1 MSYSVFIPKAYAAK
15 DVDAW
20 IRNAKYSSALENGN
34 LVKLTTRTG
43 TAGEGEVF
51 TAVIPSTSNG
61 LTDLWLVNEPVIV
74 TTTSGSLVY
83 RGLNSDPRNFQ
94 IAASKVVSVI
104 KPQLG
109 DIYQVSADW
118 FSGAKGGSD
127 THANATD
134 STGGLKPVWGT
145 SQTSSVFSVKLLGTS
160 FVSIGSGGID
170 TQRVTTYD
178 VEVVGL

>member
-1 MSYSVFIPKAYAAK
+1 MSYSVFIPMAYAAK

-20 IRNAKYSSALENGN
+20 VRNAKYASTLQNGN

-43 TAGEGEVF
+43 TTGEDEVF
-51 TAVIPSTSNG
+51 TAVIPSTGNG
-61 LTDLWLVNEPVIV
+61 LTGLWIVNEPVIV

-83 RGLNSDPRNFQ
+83 RGLNQDPRNFL
-94 IAASKVVSVI
+94 IAASKVVSVF

-109 DIYQVSADW
+109 DIYRVSADW

-127 THANATD
+127 TYANATD
-134 STGGLKPVWGT
+134 TTGGLTPVWGT
-145 SQTSSVFSVKLLGTS
+145 SQTGSVFSVKLLATT
-160 FVSIGSGGID
+160 FISIGSGGID
-170 TQRVTTYD
+170 NQRVTTYD